1 MIEPSHIGWSYTQ
14 ISACAF
20 EDNSPHSW
28 YGSDTRMTI
37 LPRNVYKTEQNA
49 LSIGDVFS
57 DKTRVRREAEHV
69 LLYPMALK

>member
-1 MIEPSHIGWSYTQ
+1 
-14 ISACAF
+14 
-20 EDNSPHSW
+20 
-28 YGSDTRMTI
+28 MTI

-57 DKTRVRREAEHV
+57 DKSRVRREAEHV